1 MHIAIVEDNI
11 ADRHQTERLLGREV
25 DRRRT
30 AEEGYYVDSFG
41 SADAVLPC
49 PTTYDIFFLDMQHTE
64 PDGFQLMIQLM
75 RRGASGYFVLM
86 SSSID
91 YEKEFAHS
99 RDQVPFPMQ
108 VRFLRK
114 PILVKELSAVLD
126 ELIPLTADKIKL
138 VEVRGL
144 AMRDGQHLLS
154 PAG

>member
-64 PDGFQLMIQLM
+64 PDGFQLM
-75 RRGASGYFVLM
+75 
-86 SSSID
+86 
-91 YEKEFAHS
+91 KE
-99 RDQVPFPMQ
+99 QEGG
-108 VRFLRK
+108 RK
-114 PILVKELSAVLD
+114 LWGGDLFD
-126 ELIPLTADKIKL
+126 EL
-138 VEVRGL
+138 
-144 AMRDGQHLLS
+144 
-154 PAG
+154 

>member
-11 ADRHQTERLLGREV
+11 ADRHQTERLLSREV

-30 AEEGYYVDSFG
+30 EEEGYYVDSFG

-86 SSSID
+86 SSAID
-91 YEKEFAHS
+91 YEQEFARSAFSTS
-99 RDQVPFPMQ
+99 RFW
-108 VRFLRK
+108 
-114 PILVKELSAVLD
+114 
-126 ELIPLTADKIKL
+126 
-138 VEVRGL
+138 
-144 AMRDGQHLLS
+144 
-154 PAG
+154 